1 MRTLISLFV
10 VCAVLVSCSCKQQ
23 KKVAETEPPVAKKP
37 VEPLPPSQQNAV
49 LSEVKEPQMEEAVDR
64 DGSEASYRLMVSF
77 TSIGEGV
84 DGAAGEKLME
94 IITQHETTYGMPL
107 RYDRFQRGRE
117 GEYVMCFQ
125 LLNENEKA
133 RNNFID
139 KVKEAL
145 GKNKLV
151 IITENGTYKK

>member
-1 MRTLISLFV
+1 MRNIIFLLTIS
-10 VCAVLVSCSCKQQ
+10 AVLVSCSCKQQ
-23 KKVAETEPPVAKKP
+23 KNVTEIQPPVVVKP
-37 VEPLPPSQQNAV
+37 SETTETTQQPNTLSTSAPIIIEEDADANAT
-49 LSEVKEPQMEEAVDR
+49 SF
-64 DGSEASYRLMVSF
+64 RLMVSF

-84 DGAAGEKLME
+84 DAAAGDKLIE
-94 IITQHETTYGMPL
+94 IIKQHELEFGMPL

-117 GEYVMCFQ
+117 GEYVMCFK
-125 LLNENEKA
+125 LLNGDEKSK
-133 RNNFID
+133 NNFID